1 MSLSIGLTIAPA
13 TTASSDSSLGNRLA
27 GTIFGGTGSAF
38 ENFTSAP
45 QNAPPG
51 ATHAA
56 VRVTTRNTTTTDE
69 FGTVTLAA
77 GVIADNFVPAA
88 PSASPIRLISS
99 AINRTTSQVTLRWES
114 SAGRIEENAIGTP
127 NLAYSSGGTTW
138 TTTAISRAT
147 VAAGDAY
154 VFSYSGRL
162 DNQTVPGGGTV
173 FVDWFDNSSL
183 LVGSTIDF
191 GGDFQTT
198 SRVAGDPYG
207 NFTHSVTAPLN
218 ATFAGVRWGTAGVTG
233 GQVIADNFSIVV
245 PEPSGFALF
254 VGSLGGLCL
263 LRRRA

>member
-1 MSLSIGLTIAPA
+1 M
-13 TTASSDSSLGNRLA
+13 
-27 GTIFGGTGSAF
+27 
-38 ENFTSAP
+38 
-45 QNAPPG
+45 
-51 ATHAA
+51 
-56 VRVTTRNTTTTDE
+56 
-69 FGTVTLAA
+69 
-77 GVIADNFVPAA
+77 
-88 PSASPIRLISS
+88 
-99 AINRTTSQVTLRWES
+99 
-114 SAGRIEENAIGTP
+114 
-127 NLAYSSGGTTW
+127 
-138 TTTAISRAT
+138 
-147 VAAGDAY
+147 
-154 VFSYSGRL
+154 
-162 DNQTVPGGGTV
+162 
-173 FVDWFDNSSL
+173 